1 MASVTLFVIV
11 VVVNFSCC
19 QTE

>member
-1 MASVTLFVIV
+1 MAAVTLFVIV